1 MGMGIKGISGAFEL
15 SRNTVRKYVRMF
27 QESGIPIPKLMEM
40 SESRLQEMFVGGRQ
54 REYKPSPR
62 RLELEALLPEYA
74 ARLKRKGVTVK
85 SLYAEYAS
93 SHPEGYRHANFQM
106 YIDFAGDRLE
116 VIDEMSGEARSVEV
130 FVAILPCSHCT
141 YCEAVWSQRKEDL
154 IKGLR
159 ERPAFLRWSSHG
171 DRS

>member
-27 QESGIPIPKLMEM
+27 QESGIPILEADGDEREP
-40 SESRLQEMFVGGRQ
+40 SAGDVCRRTPA
-54 REYKPSPR
+54 EYKPSPR

-93 SHPEGYRHANFQM
+93 SHPEGYRHANF
-106 YIDFAGDRLE
+106 
-116 VIDEMSGEARSVEV
+116 RS
-130 FVAILPCSHCT
+130 F
-141 YCEAVWSQRKEDL
+141 
-154 IKGLR
+154 
-159 ERPAFLRWSSHG
+159 
-171 DRS
+171 

>member
-130 FVAILPCSHCT
+130 FVAILPCSHWHILRGSVVT
-141 YCEAVWSQRKEDL
+141 AQGGPD
-154 IKGLR
+154 KGLR

>member
-93 SHPEGYRHANFQM
+93 SHPEGYRHANFP
-106 YIDFAGDRLE
+106 DVHRFCR
-116 VIDEMSGEARSVEV
+116 
-130 FVAILPCSHCT
+130 
-141 YCEAVWSQRKEDL
+141 
-154 IKGLR
+154 
-159 ERPAFLRWSSHG
+159 
-171 DRS
+171 